1 MAKPTEYLTDMPPI
15 TAPFGLNEDDAP
27 SQLQPGEFPILD
39 YLVEWRK
46 RLCVYYPVALTDFPT
61 GTERMVSSFAIADG
75 QIAGPTLRTVIF
87 SNNRMHQSTNG
98 GAITEVTAAGGSTAI
113 ATDAGT
119 QNDFFAITVVNGT
132 LYFAHNGTGPLRKWV
147 FGAATFSDVAAPT
160 GGYHNGVKYKPRF
173 VGAHLNRLLLGNDA
187 AGVITTG
194 QYDFAWS
201 VSGTP
206 DDFTNFGSGHTTF
219 VDTPDSI
226 SGLSFLGNRVIIY
239 KTETIV
245 TGTPT
250 GDALSPYF
258 FERPFQGTEQNVG
271 NLCAFSLSGDGSID
285 LFVSRRGVVA
295 FNGSTMSPL
304 GRGVDNKIMA
314 TSGASPYTFQG
325 TLITNSGTNNLL
337 NLYALQISIAGTSN
351 RVYVLNLSTGKWST
365 LSAGAGFGNIKG
377 IGSFFTSGLDKVLV
391 IGSDIAS
398 GSSQQVAQMK
408 LATGS
413 NAIPTNIRAQL
424 QVPPGVYQRSG
435 ARQITVERMGVTYTR
450 TTSTDFPITWSVDN
464 ELANGGTTNQN
475 LYLSTDFAAKE
486 NFTWVDMMA
495 TGRLPYINFL
505 LPAGDGSTSRAWPQI
520 ASLAIQVSAGD
531 VS

>member
-1 MAKPTEYLTDMPPI
+1 MAKPTEYLVDMPVI

-27 SQLQPGEFPILD
+27 SQLGPGEFPVLD

-46 RLCVYYPVALTDFPT
+46 RLCVYYPVALTDFLT

-75 QIAGPTLRTVIF
+75 QVSGPTLRTVIF
-87 SNNRMHQSTNG
+87 STNRMYVSTNG
-98 GAITEVTAAGGSTAI
+98 GAISEVTAAGGSTAI
-113 ATDAGT
+113 SVDAGT
-119 QNDFFAITVVNGT
+119 QNDFYSVTVVNGT
-132 LYFAHNGTGPLRKWV
+132 LFFAHNGTGPLRQWV

-160 GGYHNGVKYKPRF
+160 GGYHNGTKYKPRF
-173 VGAHLNRLLLGNDA
+173 VAAHLNRLLLANDA
-187 AGVITTG
+187 AGVITTQ
-194 QYDFAWS
+194 QYDFVWS

-206 DDFTNFGSGHTTF
+206 TDFTNFGSGHTTF
-219 VDTPDSI
+219 VDTPDAI
-226 SGLSFLGNRVIIY
+226 SGLSFVGNRVIIY

-250 GDALSPYF
+250 GDALNPYF

-271 NLCAFSLSGDGSID
+271 NLFAFSLVGDGSVD

-295 FNGSTMSPL
+295 FNGSTMTPL
-304 GRGVDNKIMA
+304 GRGVDNKILS
-314 TSGASPYTFQG
+314 TSAASPFTFQG
-325 TLITNSGTNNLL
+325 TLVTNSGTNNLL

-351 RVYVLNLSTGKWST
+351 RVYVLNLNTFKWST

-391 IGSDIAS
+391 IGSDVAS

-413 NAIPTNIRAQL
+413 NTIPTNVRAQL
-424 QVPPGVYQRSG
+424 QIPPGVYQKSG
-435 ARQITVERMGVTYTR
+435 ARQVTIERLGVTYTR
-450 TTSTDFPITWSVDN
+450 TTTTTFPVTWSVDN
-464 ELANGGTTNQN
+464 ELAAGSETNQN
-475 LYLSTDFAAKE
+475 LYTAGDYAAAE
-486 NFTWVDMMA
+486 NFTWVDILA
-495 TGRLPYINFL
+495 TGRLPFINFK
-505 LPAGDGSTSRAWPQI
+505 LPSGDGSTSRAWPQI
-520 ASLAIQVSAGD
+520 ASFALQVSPGD